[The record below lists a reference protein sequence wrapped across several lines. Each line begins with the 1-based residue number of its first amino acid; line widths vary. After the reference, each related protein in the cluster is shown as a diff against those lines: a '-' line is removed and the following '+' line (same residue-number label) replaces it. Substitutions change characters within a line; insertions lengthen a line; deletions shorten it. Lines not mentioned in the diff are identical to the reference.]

1 MALQERRDHEIA
13 LRLAEET
20 GGGVE
25 ELTPSL
31 KRSSSGEKIH
41 TRYERV
47 FSYFN
52 TYFFVYQM
60 CTKHFLDLNHL
71 QSRIA
76 KDFSRTRTFSSH
88 ILCRLSSLQCNAM
101 G

>member
-52 TYFFVYQM
+52 IFLY
-60 CTKHFLDLNHL
+60 TKCAQNIFW
-71 QSRIA
+71 
-76 KDFSRTRTFSSH
+76 T
-88 ILCRLSSLQCNAM
+88 
-101 G
+101 